1 MESADRQSDRQR
13 EIEKKV
19 TCVHCEYFGVCGSC
33 RDYEEGYAG
42 QLNHKLSVVQEMF
55 APLYEGEIF
64 VAQSPEQQYRSR
76 AEFKIYHD
84 ESGISYAMSR
94 LDRQGSVKIDRC
106 SIVSAP
112 IAAVMDRLLAEVT
125 NLGISHKLFGV
136 DFLASGEGEIT
147 LSMLYHK
154 PLDEEWQTKARELEK
169 RLGVYV
175 IGRSRR
181 QKLILSQDYVTETL
195 RIEKRPYRYI
205 HIENSFT
212 QPNPRVNEQMIE
224 WSLSQLEG
232 IGGDLLELYCGA
244 GNFTI
249 PFASKFE
256 RVLATEISKASIHA
270 AKENMAL
277 NGVDNIEF
285 VRLSAEEFT
294 QALDGVREFRRL
306 EGLKVS
312 DYRLKTL
319 FVDPPR
325 AGLGEEPCAFA
336 SRFDHLLYISCN
348 PETLLRDLELLSKTH
363 TIEAMAAFDQFP
375 YTHHLEMGV
384 KLTKK
389 GRA

>member
-1 MESADRQSDRQR
+1 MQ
-13 EIEKKV
+13 
-19 TCVHCEYFGVCGSC
+19 CEYFGVCGSC
-33 RDYEEGYAG
+33 RDYENGYEG
-42 QLNHKLSVVQEMF
+42 QLNHKVSEVKEMF
-55 APLYEGEIF
+55 ASLYSGHIT
-64 VAQSPEQQYRSR
+64 VCASPSERYRSR

-94 LDRQGSVKIDRC
+94 LDRQGSLKIERC
-106 SIVSAP
+106 SIVSPA
-112 IAAVMDRLLAEVT
+112 IASVMERLLDEISD
-125 NLGISHKLFGV
+125 LGIAHKLFGV

-154 PLDEEWQTKARELEK
+154 PLDEKWQEKARELEK
-169 RLGVYV
+169 RLGVYI
-175 IGRSRR
+175 IGRSRK
-181 QKLILSQDYVTETL
+181 QKLVLSQDYVTETL
-195 RIEKRPYRYI
+195 HIADRPYRYI

-224 WSLSQLEG
+224 WSLAQLDT

-249 PFASKFE
+249 PFATLFD
-256 RVLATEISKASIHA
+256 RVLATEISKSSIHA
-270 AKENMAL
+270 AKQNMSL

-306 EGLKVS
+306 EGLNVS

-348 PETLLRDLELLSKTH
+348 PETLLRDLEILSETH
-363 TIEAMAAFDQFP
+363 SIDAMATFDQFP

-389 GRA
+389 GCQ

>member
-1 MESADRQSDRQR
+1 MQ
-13 EIEKKV
+13 
-19 TCVHCEYFGVCGSC
+19 CEYFGMCGSC
-33 RDYEEGYAG
+33 RDYEEGYEG
-42 QLNHKLSVVQEMF
+42 QLSHKVSAVKEMF
-55 APLYEGEIF
+55 SPLYTGEIT
-64 VAQSPEQQYRSR
+64 VCSSPSERYRSR

-84 ESGISYAMSR
+84 ENGISYAMSR
-94 LDRQGSVKIDRC
+94 LDRQGALKIERC
-106 SIVSAP
+106 SIVSPA
-112 IAAVMDRLLAEVT
+112 IASVMDKLLVEISD
-125 NLGISHKLFGV
+125 LEISHKLFGV
-136 DFLASGEGEIT
+136 DFLASGSGEIT

-154 PLDEEWQTKARELEK
+154 PLDELWQSRARELEK

-175 IGRSRR
+175 IGRSRK

-195 RIEKRPYRYI
+195 RIQGRTYRYI

-224 WSLSQLEG
+224 WSLTQLDN

-249 PFASKFE
+249 PFSTAFD
-256 RVLATEISKASIHA
+256 RVLATEISKSSIHA
-270 AKENMAL
+270 AKQNMGL

-306 EGLKVS
+306 EGLNMN
-312 DYRLKTL
+312 DYHFKTL

-325 AGLGEEPCAFA
+325 AGLGEEPCTFA
-336 SRFDHLLYISCN
+336 ARFDHLLYISCN
-348 PETLLRDLELLSKTH
+348 PETLYRDLEILSHTY

-389 GRA
+389 GLV

>member
-1 MESADRQSDRQR
+1 MQ
-13 EIEKKV
+13 
-19 TCVHCEYFGVCGSC
+19 CNYFGICGSC
-33 RDYEEGYAG
+33 RDYESGYEG
-42 QLNHKLSVVQEMF
+42 QLNHKVSLVKEMF
-55 APLYEGEIF
+55 SPLYAGEIT
-64 VAQSPEQQYRSR
+64 VCSSPSERYRSR

-84 ESGISYAMSR
+84 DDGMSYAMSR
-94 LDRQGSVKIDRC
+94 LDRQGALKIERC
-106 SIVSAP
+106 GIVSPA
-112 IAAVMDRLLAEVT
+112 IASVMDKMLNEISDLD
-125 NLGISHKLFGV
+125 ISHKLFGV
-136 DFLASGEGEIT
+136 DFLASGSGEMT
-147 LSMLYHK
+147 LSMLYHRA
-154 PLDEEWQTKARELEK
+154 LDEEWQRKARELEK

-175 IGRSRR
+175 IGRSRK
-181 QKLILSQDYVTETL
+181 QKVVLSQDYVTETL
-195 RIEKRPYRYI
+195 RIDGRDYRYV

-212 QPNPRVNEQMIE
+212 QPNPRVNEQMIT
-224 WSLSQLEG
+224 WSLSQLEN

-249 PFASKFE
+249 PFASKFD

-270 AKENMAL
+270 AKENMIL
-277 NGVDNIEF
+277 NNVSNIEF

-312 DYRLKTL
+312 DYHLKTL

-325 AGLGEEPCAFA
+325 AGLGEEPCEFA

-348 PETLLRDLELLSKTH
+348 PETLYRDLEILSQTH
-363 TIEAMAAFDQFP
+363 TIDAMAAFDQFP

-389 GRA
+389 GCI

>member
-1 MESADRQSDRQR
+1 MQ
-13 EIEKKV
+13 
-19 TCVHCEYFGVCGSC
+19 CEYFGVCGSC
-33 RDYEEGYAG
+33 RDYEEGYEG
-42 QLNHKLSVVQEMF
+42 QLNHKVSAVQTMF
-55 APLYEGEIF
+55 APLYSGDITICP
-64 VAQSPEQQYRSR
+64 SPTERYRSR

-84 ESGISYAMSR
+84 DGGITYAMSR
-94 LDRQGSVKIDRC
+94 LDQQGALKIEHC
-106 SIVSAP
+106 SIVSP
-112 IAAVMDRLLAEVT
+112 HIASVMDKLLTEISD
-125 NLGISHKLFGV
+125 LGIGHKLFGV

-154 PLDEEWQTKARELEK
+154 ALDDEWKSKAHELEK

-175 IGRSRR
+175 IGRSRK
-181 QKLILSQDYVTETL
+181 QKVILSQDYVTEKL
-195 RIEKRPYRYI
+195 RINDREYRYI

-249 PFASKFE
+249 PFATKFD

-270 AKENMAL
+270 AKQNMAL
-277 NGVDNIEF
+277 NGIENIEF

-306 EGLKVS
+306 EGLQVS
-312 DYRLKTL
+312 DYHLKTL

-348 PETLLRDLELLSKTH
+348 PETLLRDLEILSRTH
-363 TIEAMAAFDQFP
+363 TITAMAAFDQFP

-389 GRA
+389 GCV